1 MNRFLQ
7 AIGLLIVLVL
17 SGTARSSQE
26 DAGFVI
32 RNVTVVDMRSPKARP
47 GMTVV
52 ILGNRIVAVGT
63 HPATP
68 KGAVEI
74 DGRGK
79 FLIPGLWDMHAH
91 FVSEQATRD
100 VFFPLEIANGV
111 TGVRDM
117 FSDCYPDCS
126 FNNGSTSD
134 GVSLEQVNAWR
145 SATAAGT
152 LMAPRI
158 IASSPLVDGPAAP
171 WNGELVVRNAAEA
184 RDAVRYIKKRG
195 NDFIKVYSYL
205 SRDAYF
211 AIADEA
217 KKQGLVFAGH
227 IPVAIDAGE
236 ASDAGQKSVEH
247 LTGILFS
254 ASSNE
259 AALRAKLI
267 ADKGSEMFDVDVGR
281 RVLGSYDPA
290 KATALFHRFTRN
302 GTWVTPT
309 LTVLRAYA
317 SLDDAGFMADDRLR
331 YLPASMRADWKP
343 EANPVLAKMT
353 ADDFGFLKARYRKQL
368 EIVGEM
374 HRSGVALLA
383 GTDEPNPF
391 CFPGFSLHDELSL
404 FVQAGLTPFEALKTA
419 TVNPAV
425 YLGRDP
431 SLGTVEQGK
440 LADLV
445 LLDGNPLEDIGNTRR
460 IAGVFHDGHY
470 LSREAREKLLAGLEA
485 AAAKH

>member
-1 MNRFLQ
+1 MSRFKRAVFLCLFL
-7 AIGLLIVLVL
+7 ALPGLAL
-17 SGTARSSQE
+17 SAQKDG
-26 DAGFVI
+26 GFVI
-32 RNVTVVDMRSPKARP
+32 RNVTVVDMRSPRARP

-52 ILGNRIVAVGT
+52 ISGNRIAAVGKRVSS
-63 HPATP
+63 P
-68 KGAVEI
+68 KHAKQI
-74 DGRGK
+74 DGRGMV
-79 FLIPGLWDMHAH
+79 LMPGLWDMHAH

-126 FNNGSTSD
+126 FNNGSTYD

-145 SATAAGT
+145 ERIASGT
-152 LMAPRI
+152 LAAPRI
-158 IASSPLVDGPAAP
+158 IASSPLVDGPEAP
-171 WNGELVVRNAAEA
+171 WNGELVVRNAVQA

-205 SRDAYF
+205 SRESYF

-217 KKQGLVFAGH
+217 RKQGLVFAGH
-227 IPVAIDAGE
+227 IPVSIDAIE
-236 ASDAGQKSVEH
+236 ASDSGQKSVEH
-247 LTGILFS
+247 LTGILLAAS
-254 ASSNE
+254 ADE
-259 AALRAKLI
+259 AALRAELTAKN
-267 ADKGSEMFDVDVGR
+267 GSEMFDVGVGR
-281 RVLGSYDPA
+281 KVLASYDPV
-290 KATALFHRFTRN
+290 KAAALFQHFARN

-317 SLDDAGFMADDRLR
+317 SLDDAKFVADDRLK

-343 EANPVLAKMT
+343 TATPAAKLT
-353 ADDFGFLKARYRKQL
+353 PEDFSFMKARYRKQL
-368 EIVGEM
+368 KIVGAM
-374 HRSGVALLA
+374 HRSGVQLLA

-391 CFPGFSLHDELSL
+391 CFPGFSVHDELAL
-404 FVQAGLTPFEALKTA
+404 LVEAGLTPFEALQAA
-419 TVNPAV
+419 TVNPAR
-425 YLGRDP
+425 YLGLDHA
-431 SLGTVEQGK
+431 LGTVEPGK

-470 LSREAREKLLAGLEA
+470 VSREMRVKLLSDVETA
-485 AAAKH
+485 ADGH